1 LKSNLNV
8 SLFGNYELKRAIFDQ
23 SNLEKVDFRTSINFY
38 LNIQNNIFKKA
49 IFNRNTIK
57 SILSQYKIIIV

>member
-1 LKSNLNV
+1 MKSNLNV
-8 SLFGNYELKRAIFDQ
+8 SLFGNYELKIAIFDQ

>member
-1 LKSNLNV
+1 MKSNLNV

-38 LNIQNNIFKKA
+38 LNILNNIFKKA

-57 SILSQYKIIIV
+57 SLLSQYKIIIV

>member
-1 LKSNLNV
+1 MKSNLNV

-49 IFNRNTIK
+49 IFNINTIK
-57 SILSQYKIIIV
+57 SLLSQYKIIIV

>member
-1 LKSNLNV
+1 
-8 SLFGNYELKRAIFDQ
+8 LFGNYELKRAIFDQ

>member
-57 SILSQYKIIIV
+57 SLLSQYKIIIV

>member
-38 LNIQNNIFKKA
+38 LNILNNIFKKA

>member
-1 LKSNLNV
+1 MKSNLNV
-8 SLFGNYELKRAIFDQ
+8 SLFGNYELKIAIFDQ
-23 SNLEKVDFRTSINFY
+23 SNLEKVDFRTSIYFY

>member
-1 LKSNLNV
+1 MKSNLNV

>member
-1 LKSNLNV
+1 MKSNLNV

-57 SILSQYKIIIV
+57 SLLSQYKIIIV

>member
-1 LKSNLNV
+1 MKSNLNV

-49 IFNRNTIK
+49 IFNRNTVK
-57 SILSQYKIIIV
+57 SLLSQYKIIIV

>member
-1 LKSNLNV
+1 MKSNLNV
-8 SLFGNYELKRAIFDQ
+8 SLFGNYELKIAIFDQ
-23 SNLEKVDFRTSINFY
+23 SNLEKVDFRTSIYFY

-57 SILSQYKIIIV
+57 SLLSQYKIIIV

>member
-1 LKSNLNV
+1 M
-8 SLFGNYELKRAIFDQ
+8 FGNYELKRAIFDQ

-57 SILSQYKIIIV
+57 SLLSQYKIIIV

>member
-1 LKSNLNV
+1 MKSNLNV
-8 SLFGNYELKRAIFDQ
+8 SLFGDYELKRAIFDQ

-57 SILSQYKIIIV
+57 SLLSQYKIIIV